1 MRILITGGA
10 GYIGSTVAS
19 ACEEAG
25 HEVVILDDL
34 SAGRREFV
42 KDRTFYE
49 GDIADQDLLDRVFS
63 ENQIDAVV
71 HCAAKIIVPHQGRD
85 AVAHADDRRCRQAEL
100 FGGLADEREF
110 ILGSRGVP

>member
-10 GYIGSTVAS
+10 GYIGS

-25 HEVVILDDL
+25 HEVVVLDDL

-42 KDRTFYE
+42 GDRTFYE

-85 AVAHADDRRCRQAEL
+85 AGAHADDRRCRQAEL